1 MTTEAEFVEIRR
13 RMEMLKLA
21 RHLLN
26 EDYLKQ
32 RAAAYTQWTT
42 DSDHAW
48 KTRGVKLPFP
58 PVPAMPSEAD
68 VVARALQLYNH
79 VNAQAAPASPAPAAA
94 PAVSTPQPE
103 VATVAA
109 TSVPAAE
116 PEPVI
121 EPEPM
126 AEPEPEPTPEPVVA
140 PEPTPEPT
148 PEPIPE
154 PVSVPVPAIETVLP
168 VSRPE
173 TVYTEQ
179 VKKIFETPSPAIDP
193 PLDQAVES
201 LVQAETEN
209 NRALVPMIRGLI
221 EKGFLQLGHRL
232 GQNKTN
238 KKETD

>member
-1 MTTEAEFVEIRR
+1 MTTETEFVEIRR

-26 EDYLKQ
+26 DEFLKQ
-32 RAAAYTQWTT
+32 RASAYTQWTT

-48 KTRGVKLPFP
+48 KTQGVKLPFP

-79 VNAQAAPASPAPAAA
+79 VNAQAAPAAAAEPA
-94 PAVSTPQPE
+94 PAVSTPQPAVAP
-103 VATVAA
+103 VATMAA
-109 TSVPAAE
+109 SVAE
-116 PEPVI
+116 PEAVVATELMTEPVTEPI
-121 EPEPM
+121 PEPVV
-126 AEPEPEPTPEPVVA
+126 APEPEPTPEP
-140 PEPTPEPT
+140 
-148 PEPIPE
+148 
-154 PVSVPVPAIETVLP
+154 VPVPAIETVLP

-179 VKKIFETPSPAIDP
+179 VKKIFETPSPAIAP

-232 GQNKTN
+232 GQNKSN
-238 KKETD
+238 KTEAD

>member
-79 VNAQAAPASPAPAAA
+79 VNAQSAAASPLAPAAA
-94 PAVSTPQPE
+94 PAVSTPQPA
-103 VATVAA
+103 VAPVAA
-109 TSVPAAE
+109 PSVPVAE
-116 PEPVI
+116 PGPVI
-121 EPEPM
+121 ETELM

-148 PEPIPE
+148 LEPEP
-154 PVSVPVPAIETVLP
+154 VPVPAIDTVLP

-201 LVQAETEN
+201 LVQSETEN

>member
-1 MTTEAEFVEIRR
+1 MTTETEFVEIRR

-48 KTRGVKLPFP
+48 KTQGVKLPFP

-79 VNAQAAPASPAPAAA
+79 VNAQATPASPPAPGAA

-103 VATVAA
+103 VAPVAA
-109 TSVPAAE
+109 PSVPAAE
-116 PEPVI
+116 PEPVA
-121 EPEPM
+121 EPELM
-126 AEPEPEPTPEPVVA
+126 AEPEPEPTPEPV
-140 PEPTPEPT
+140 P
-148 PEPIPE
+148 
-154 PVSVPVPAIETVLP
+154 VPVPAIETVLP

-232 GQNKTN
+232 GQNKSN

>member
-1 MTTEAEFVEIRR
+1 MTTETEFVEIRR

-48 KTRGVKLPFP
+48 KTQGIKLPFP

-79 VNAQAAPASPAPAAA
+79 VNAQSAPASPPAPAAA

-103 VATVAA
+103 VAPVAA
-109 TSVPAAE
+109 PSVPVAE
-116 PEPVI
+116 PGPVI
-121 EPEPM
+121 ETELM

-148 PEPIPE
+148 PE

-201 LVQAETEN
+201 LVQADAEN